1 MPGKRLRYLIGLAQG
16 AECARLVE
24 AVVLVLDTRRRRSLS
39 AFKLFPKQKFGSL
52 ASACHAMTRDPARSE
67 LDQHW

>member
-52 ASACHAMTRDPARSE
+52 
-67 LDQHW
+67 Q